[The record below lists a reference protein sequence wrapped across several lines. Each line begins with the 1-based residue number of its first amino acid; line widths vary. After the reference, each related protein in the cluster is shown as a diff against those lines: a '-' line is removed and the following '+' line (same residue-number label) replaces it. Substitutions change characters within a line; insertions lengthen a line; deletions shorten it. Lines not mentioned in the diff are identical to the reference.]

1 MATIGEQDG
10 GTNADGTT
18 AFVNGEVMKSLGLDP
33 ETLQLGLVV
42 ASRHMQRG
50 DIDEALGTYVSLTVL
65 NPLDLEA
72 QIGVATCALRLE
84 RPDVALQSASLVIGR
99 AGRDP
104 RGYLLSAQA
113 LLMLKETEAA
123 RRDAAMAIELAAEGP
138 LPAPLRQQTAALAAR
153 IVGALTDEGGA

>member
-1 MATIGEQDG
+1 VCSSD
-10 GTNADGTT
+10 
-18 AFVNGEVMKSLGLDP
+18 L
-33 ETLQLGLVV
+33 
-42 ASRHMQRG
+42 
-50 DIDEALGTYVSLTVL
+50 L

-99 AGRDP
+99 AERDP